1 MRYFL
6 PLLFL
11 LTSVSSSWGRIE
23 RVRAMLG
30 NDPARSMTI
39 GWDQHTGENP
49 VLYYSI
55 IKLGDQVNKYPY
67 TAKPVHIIPAK
78 GMNNHFARLENLLP
92 GTVYYFIIVD
102 SESASRPYSFRTAPV
117 QPLKMSIIAGGD
129 SRNHREVRR
138 QTNRL
143 VSKLRADFIL
153 FSGDMTDG
161 DSDEEWQDWLEDWQL
176 TIADDGRITPI
187 IVARGNHEKS
197 NETLHQL
204 FDLPAKNNIYSVS
217 FGNNFLHVLSLNSL
231 MAPGGEQLEWLHKD
245 LEKHGHYS
253 WKMAQ
258 YHYPMRP
265 HNSRKMEKKGQAD
278 LWAPLFEEYGVQ
290 LAIESDAHLCKIT
303 YPIRREKSDL
313 AEEGFVRDDEKGTT
327 YIGEGGWGAPLRDND
342 DNKSWTVSSG
352 SFNQIKWLIVDQAS
366 ITIRTI
372 RMKDYSGMISLSD
385 DNRFARPA
393 GLALWPVNGLEEYV
407 LQRQQG
413 SLALSS
419 PRLRWRLDYFKHSL
433 NEQNHVLLEWAVQ
446 NDRPSIA
453 YRIER
458 ALKGSEFQV
467 IQTLDGKGLNKSANY
482 SYLDDQDFIGPV
494 QYKLFKIL
502 PLSERKEEV
511 GLLSLDRPA
520 PPIDV
525 QREKLL
531 VDVDGRV
538 YFDYKIPYTGNIDI
552 LLLDEAFTI
561 LEKLNKANQK
571 KGLHQEEFN
580 MQALPKGRYTILIKL
595 NEEVLKKIT
604 VLHT

>member
-6 PLLFL
+6 PLLFFL
-11 LTSVSSSWGRIE
+11 ISVTSSWGRIE
-23 RVRAMLG
+23 RVRAMWG
-30 NDPARSMTI
+30 KDPARSMTI
-39 GWDQHTGENP
+39 GWDQVTGDNP
-49 VLYYSI
+49 VLYYSL
-55 IKLGDQVNKYPY
+55 IKLGDQVTKYPY
-67 TAKPVHIIPAK
+67 SAPPAHIFPFK
-78 GMNNHFARLENLLP
+78 GMNNHFTRLENLLP

-102 SESASRPYSFRTAPV
+102 SKGASRPYSFRTAPA
-117 QPLKMSIIAGGD
+117 QPHKMSIIAGGD

-138 QTNRL
+138 QTNSL
-143 VSKLRADFIL
+143 VSKLRADFVL

-161 DSDEEWQDWLEDWQL
+161 DSDDEWRDWFEDWQL
-176 TIADDGRITPI
+176 TIAEDGRITPI

-197 NETLHQL
+197 NETLQHL
-204 FDLPAKNNIYSVS
+204 FDLPSKNNIYSVS
-217 FGNNFLHVLSLNSL
+217 FGSNFLHILSLNSL
-231 MAPGGEQLEWLHKD
+231 MAPGGEQLEWLNKN
-245 LEKHGHYS
+245 LEKHGNYS
-253 WKMAQ
+253 WKIAQ

-278 LWAPLFEEYGVQ
+278 LWAPLFEAHGLQ
-290 LAIESDAHLCKIT
+290 LALESDAHLCKIT
-303 YPIRREKSDL
+303 YPIRREKSAL
-313 AEEGFVRDDEKGTT
+313 AEEGFVRDDENGTT

-352 SFNQIKWLIVDQAS
+352 SFNQVKWLIVDEAS

-372 RMKDYSGMISLSD
+372 RTKDYSGMISLSD

-407 LQRQQG
+407 LLKQQA
-413 SLALSS
+413 SLELTS
-419 PRLRWRLDYFKHSL
+419 PRLGWRLDYFKHSL
-433 NEQNHVLLEWAVQ
+433 NERNQVLLEWAVQ
-446 NDRPSIA
+446 HDRPSIV

-458 ALKGSEFQV
+458 ALKGSGFQV
-467 IQTLDGKGLNKSANY
+467 IHTFDSKGMNKIAHY
-482 SYLDDQDFIGPV
+482 RYLDDQNFIGPV
-494 QYKLFKIL
+494 EYKLFKML
-502 PLSERKEEV
+502 PRAQRKEEI

-531 VDVDGRV
+531 VDVDGHV
-538 YFDYKIPYTGNIDI
+538 YFDFKIPYTGNIDI

-561 LEKLNKANQK
+561 LDELKKVNQK

-580 MQALPKGRYTILIKL
+580 MQALPKGRYTVLIKL